1 MLEDIFALGAANGK
15 SILFKRLLMTGC
27 FGNLTAKLF
36 FLFVTLL
43 SIILLLFNLRIKV
56 NGPGQNFL

>member
-15 SILFKRLLMTGC
+15 SILLKRLLMTGC

-36 FLFVTLL
+36 FLFVILL
-43 SIILLLFNLRIKV
+43 SIILLFFNLRIKV